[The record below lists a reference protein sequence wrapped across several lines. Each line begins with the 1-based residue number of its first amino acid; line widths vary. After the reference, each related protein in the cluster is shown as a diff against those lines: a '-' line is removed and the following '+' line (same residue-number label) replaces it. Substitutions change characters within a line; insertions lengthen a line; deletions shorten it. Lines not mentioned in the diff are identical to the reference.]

1 MGPRCQSITTLQI
14 TNKYCNTVTC
24 PKNQIT
30 CPAVTSLKSYQ
41 LKRQN
46 RESNFKSFDY
56 WADMH
61 DRRHGLAQYQSA
73 QCKEKCFEGKL
84 TYAFNI
90 RELLSNAFSTLLSP
104 QGWGCCFPDK
114 TANLTNWP
122 HIIWHMK
129 LHPQLGNTDIQ
140 PRQMQPNT
148 NKCRYSASLT

>member
-1 MGPRCQSITTLQI
+1 MVPRSQSITTLQI
-14 TNKYCNTVTC
+14 TNKYYNTVTC

-73 QCKEKCFEGKL
+73 QCKEKCFEGNL

-90 RELLSNAFSTLLSP
+90 RELLSMLFQHFFHLKDEVVAFRTKQQTLPTGHISFDTWNCILSWVTQIFSHDKCNQTQTNA
-104 QGWGCCFPDK
+104 
-114 TANLTNWP
+114 
-122 HIIWHMK
+122 
-129 LHPQLGNTDIQ
+129 DIQ
-140 PRQMQPNT
+140 H
-148 NKCRYSASLT
+148 L